1 MAPTPLSST
10 ATSRLVYTLFSLASH
25 SYHLSR
31 SDPSSSPDNLLRRDD
46 DDGFDS
52 HKIKDVIFAALIPI
66 LVLLSG
72 LFAGL
77 TLGYMSL
84 DQTQLNVLSISGTP
98 EQRKYA
104 NQIKPIR
111 KNGHLLLV
119 TLLLANM
126 IVNESLPVIAD
137 PVLGGGVQS
146 VAVST
151 VLIVIFAEIIPQSLF
166 TRYGLYLGA
175 KGAGLTK
182 CLIYVMYIIAW
193 PVAKLLDW
201 VLGSNHGIIYRRV
214 ELKELIAM
222 HASQSLNGGD
232 LKSDTVTIIGAT
244 LDLQEKD
251 VKQAMTPISDV
262 FMLSIDAQLN
272 YDLLTKIVN
281 TGHSRVP
288 VYEEV
293 DLPPAASPEGKSQ
306 RVKKIIGILLV
317 KQCVLLDPKECI
329 PIRTLQ
335 LNRVMFVPNNESL
348 LGILD
353 KFQEGRS
360 HMAIVSRFSVEKAQS
375 VKKAVTGKR
384 GLTRRFLERVGMG
397 DSSEE
402 SGEEIDSH
410 SGADVTL
417 RGDTLKGDS
426 VLEKDFAT
434 EAAGK
439 KERGGRKKR
448 KNPDEDIELGSVEGR
463 KTLSNML
470 ALEQTMLTSMLALE
484 QTMPADAVLAK
495 ERAEEFLKGFDP
507 AIMPLG
513 IITLEDVLEE
523 LIGEEIYDEFDP
535 EGAHGEPYIHQS
547 PSTAEPAAPIP
558 LAQPIPIAPN
568 KSLASVKGLSFLRSR
583 SAPPREHNPN
593 SKPSTTEEAVLEKEK
608 DALGAPVVVVTAPTP
623 MDQEKQTLEAILL
636 DRKRRLVRE
645 GTSSSAR
652 VTKGK
657 FKSSPINNSN
667 SGPSGNTLGGNVT
680 ANNSETNVELSS
692 CGGDT
697 DVDDE

>member
-31 SDPSSSPDNLLRRDD
+31 SDPSSSPNNLLRRSD
-46 DDGFDS
+46 DDGFDK
-52 HKIKDVIFAALIPI
+52 HKIKDVVFAALIPI

-262 FMLSIDAQLN
+262 FMLSIDAQLD
-272 YDLLTKIVN
+272 YDLLTKIVD

-410 SGADVTL
+410 SGADETL

-426 VLEKDFAT
+426 VWEKDFATT

-448 KNPDEDIELGSVEGR
+448 KNPDEDVELGNLEGR
-463 KTLSNML
+463 KG
-470 ALEQTMLTSMLALE
+470 LTSMLALE

-547 PSTAEPAAPIP
+547 PSPAEPAAPMP
-558 LAQPIPIAPN
+558 LAQPIPLAAN

-583 SAPPREHNPN
+583 SAPPRDHNPN
-593 SKPSTTEEAVLEKEK
+593 SKPSTAEEAVLEKEK
-608 DALGAPVVVVTAPTP
+608 RRERERCWRSWRPDLGSYGAYTY
-623 MDQEKQTLEAILL
+623 
-636 DRKRRLVRE
+636 
-645 GTSSSAR
+645 G
-652 VTKGK
+652 
-657 FKSSPINNSN
+657 
-667 SGPSGNTLGGNVT
+667 SG
-680 ANNSETNVELSS
+680 ETNAGSYLV
-692 CGGDT
+692 G
-697 DVDDE
+697 

>member
-1 MAPTPLSST
+1 MAPTPLSSPT
-10 ATSRLVYTLFSLASH
+10 TSRLIYTLFSLASH
-25 SYHLSR
+25 SFHLSR
-31 SDPSSSPDNLLRRDD
+31 SDPSSSPNNLLKRSGSE
-46 DDGFDS
+46 GFDP
-52 HKIKDVIFAALIPI
+52 HQTKYVVFAVLIPV

-98 EQRKYA
+98 EQREYA

-126 IVNESLPVIAD
+126 IVNETLPVIAD

-166 TRYGLYLGA
+166 TRHGLYLGA
-175 KGAGLTK
+175 KGAALTK
-182 CLIYVMYIIAW
+182 CLIYVMGIVAW

-222 HASQSLNGGD
+222 HASQSRHGGD

-262 FMLSIDAQLN
+262 FMLSIDARLDYN
-272 YDLLTKIVN
+272 LLTKIVE

-293 DLPPAASPEGKSQ
+293 DLPPAASPEGNSQ

-402 SGEEIDSH
+402 SGEEIDNH
-410 SGADVTL
+410 SGADETL
-417 RGDTLKGDS
+417 RGDTLKGDGI
-426 VLEKDFAT
+426 LEKDFAT
-434 EAAGK
+434 EEAGK
-439 KERGGRKKR
+439 KRQGGRKKR
-448 KNPDEDIELGSVEGR
+448 KNVDDDVELGNLEG
-463 KTLSNML
+463 KKG
-470 ALEQTMLTSMLALE
+470 LTSMLALE

-547 PSTAEPAAPIP
+547 PSPAEPAAPMP
-558 LAQPIPIAPN
+558 LAQPIPLTAN
-568 KSLASVKGLSFLRSR
+568 RSLASVKGLSFLRPR
-583 SAPPREHNPN
+583 SAPPRDRN
-593 SKPSTTEEAVLEKEK
+593 SNTKPTTEEAVLEKLEEK
-608 DALGAPVVVVTAPTP
+608 DDLGAPVLVVTAPSP
-623 MDQEKQTLEAILL
+623 MDQEKQSAATLEAILL
-636 DRKRRLVRE
+636 DRKRRLARE

-652 VTKGK
+652 FSKSK
-657 FKSSPINNSN
+657 FKSSPINTSN
-667 SGPSGNTLGGNVT
+667 SGPTGGGNTGGGNVL
-680 ANNSETNVELSS
+680 ANNSEANVELSS

>member
-31 SDPSSSPDNLLRRDD
+31 SDPSSSPDNLLRRSDT
-46 DDGFDS
+46 DGFDK
-52 HKIKDVIFAALIPI
+52 HQIKDVIFAVLIPV

-98 EQRKYA
+98 EQREYA

-119 TLLLANM
+119 TLLLSNM

-251 VKQAMTPISDV
+251 VKQAMTPISNV
-262 FMLSIDAQLN
+262 FMLSIDAQLD
-272 YDLLTKIVN
+272 YQLLTKIVN
-281 TGHSRVP
+281 IGHSRVP

-317 KQCVLLDPKECI
+317 KQCVLLDPKECR

-402 SGEEIDSH
+402 SGEEIDNH
-410 SGADVTL
+410 SGADETL
-417 RGDTLKGDS
+417 RGDTLKADGAW
-426 VLEKDFAT
+426 EKDFAP

-448 KNPDEDIELGSVEGR
+448 KNPDEDIELGNVEGM
-463 KTLSNML
+463 KG
-470 ALEQTMLTSMLALE
+470 LTSMLALE

-547 PSTAEPAAPIP
+547 PSPAEPAPMPI
-558 LAQPIPIAPN
+558 AQPIPLAPN

-583 SAPPREHNPN
+583 SAPPRERNPN
-593 SKPSTTEEAVLEKEK
+593 SKPSTAEEAVLENEK
-608 DALGAPVVVVTAPTP
+608 DLGVPAVVVTAPTP

-657 FKSSPINNSN
+657 FKSSPINHSN
-667 SGPSGNTLGGNVT
+667 SGPGPSAGLGGNVT
-680 ANNSETNVELSS
+680 ANNSETNVELSN
-692 CGGDT
+692 CDGDT
-697 DVDDE
+697 DVGDE

>member
-1 MAPTPLSST
+1 MAPTPLSSPT
-10 ATSRLVYTLFSLASH
+10 TSRLVYTLFSLASH
-25 SYHLSR
+25 SFHLSR
-31 SDPSSSPDNLLRRDD
+31 SDSSNILLKRSDTG
-46 DDGFDS
+46 GFDKHS
-52 HKIKDVIFAALIPI
+52 TEDVIFAVLIPV

-126 IVNESLPVIAD
+126 IVNETLPVIAD
-137 PVLGGGVQS
+137 PVLGGGIQS

-166 TRYGLYLGA
+166 TRHGLYLGA

-182 CLIYVMYIIAW
+182 CLIYVMGIVAW

-222 HASQSLNGGD
+222 HASQSHHGGD

-262 FMLSIDAQLN
+262 FMLSIDAQLD
-272 YDLLTKIVN
+272 YDLLTKIVE

-293 DLPPAASPEGKSQ
+293 DLPAAASPEGESQ

-402 SGEEIDSH
+402 SGEEVDNH
-410 SGADVTL
+410 SGADETL
-417 RGDTLKGDS
+417 RGDTLKGDG

-434 EAAGK
+434 EEAGK
-439 KERGGRKKR
+439 KGQGGRKKR
-448 KNPDEDIELGSVEGR
+448 KNLNEDVELG
-463 KTLSNML
+463 N
-470 ALEQTMLTSMLALE
+470 LENKKGLTSMLALE
-484 QTMPADAVLAK
+484 QAMPADAVLAK

-547 PSTAEPAAPIP
+547 PPTAEPAAPMP
-558 LAQPIPIAPN
+558 LAQPIPLSAN
-568 KSLASVKGLSFLRSR
+568 KSLATMKGLSFLRPR
-583 SAPPREHNPN
+583 SAPPRDRNPN
-593 SKPSTTEEAVLEKEK
+593 SKPATEEAVLEKEK
-608 DALGAPVVVVTAPTP
+608 DVLGAPVMVVTAPPP
-623 MDQEKQTLEAILL
+623 MEQEKQSAATLEAILL
-636 DRKRRLVRE
+636 DRKRRLARE

-652 VTKGK
+652 ITKGK
-657 FKSSPINNSN
+657 FKSSPINNTN
-667 SGPSGNTLGGNVT
+667 SGPSGSAGGSTVGGSGT
-680 ANNSETNVELSS
+680 VFANNSETNVELSS

-697 DVDDE
+697 DVDDK

>member
-31 SDPSSSPDNLLRRDD
+31 SDPSSSPDNLHRRSDN
-46 DDGFDS
+46 DGFDK
-52 HKIKDVIFAALIPI
+52 HQIKDVVFAVLIPV

-137 PVLGGGVQS
+137 PVLGGGIQS

-182 CLIYVMYIIAW
+182 CLIYVMYVIAW

-262 FMLSIDAQLN
+262 FMLSIDAQLD
-272 YDLLTKIVN
+272 YELLIKIVH

-317 KQCVLLDPKECI
+317 KQCVLLDPKECR

-402 SGEEIDSH
+402 SGEEIDNH
-410 SGADVTL
+410 SGADETL
-417 RGDTLKGDS
+417 RGDTLKGDG
-426 VLEKDFAT
+426 VWEKDSAT

-448 KNPDEDIELGSVEGR
+448 KNPDEDIELGNVEGR
-463 KTLSNML
+463 KGLTTML
-470 ALEQTMLTSMLALE
+470 ALEQA
-484 QTMPADAVLAK
+484 MPADAVLAK

-547 PSTAEPAAPIP
+547 PSPAEPALMSI
-558 LAQPIPIAPN
+558 AQPIPLAPN
-568 KSLASVKGLSFLRSR
+568 KSLATVKGLSFLRSR
-583 SAPPREHNPN
+583 SAPPRERNPN
-593 SKPSTTEEAVLEKEK
+593 AKPSTAEEAVLENEK
-608 DALGAPVVVVTAPTP
+608 DLGVPTLVVTASGS

-645 GTSSSAR
+645 GTSSSTR

-657 FKSSPINNSN
+657 FKSSPINNSS
-667 SGPSGNTLGGNVT
+667 SGPSTGLGGNVT

-692 CGGDT
+692 CDGDT
-697 DVDDE
+697 DVGEE

>member
-31 SDPSSSPDNLLRRDD
+31 SDPSSSPDNLLRRSG
-46 DDGFDS
+46 DDGFDK
-52 HKIKDVIFAALIPI
+52 HNIKDVIFAALIPI

-251 VKQAMTPISDV
+251 VKQAMTPISKV

-402 SGEEIDSH
+402 SGEEIDGH

-417 RGDTLKGDS
+417 RGDS

-434 EAAGK
+434 EATGK

-448 KNPDEDIELGSVEGR
+448 KNPDEDIELGIVEGR
-463 KTLSNML
+463 KG
-470 ALEQTMLTSMLALE
+470 LTNMLALE

-547 PSTAEPAAPIP
+547 PSTAEPAAPMP
-558 LAQPIPIAPN
+558 LAQPIPLAPN

-583 SAPPREHNPN
+583 SAPPRERNPN
-593 SKPSTTEEAVLEKEK
+593 SKPSTAEEAVLEKEK
-608 DALGAPVVVVTAPTP
+608 DVSALGAPTLVVTAPPP

-667 SGPSGNTLGGNVT
+667 SGPSGNTGLGGNVT